1 MTILCQCPAHSPRAR
16 RERGLEHGSEMSP
29 HPLGSDCSDLGLIR
43 HRTCLSGEEKSRT
56 THPCPT
62 AKGTRK
68 ARAESRGKEP
78 GAGPPLQEPPGS
90 TPLPWERTHDVG
102 VSKVQRSNLNAEN
115 ESLAFCGTEQRG
127 HSYHLLANFILI
139 SRC

>member
-1 MTILCQCPAHSPRAR
+1 MILCQCPAHSPRAR
-16 RERGLEHGSEMSP
+16 RERGLEHSSEMSP

-43 HRTCLSGEEKSRT
+43 HRTCLSGEERSRT
-56 THPCPT
+56 THPCPA
-62 AKGTRK
+62 AKGSGK

-78 GAGPPLQEPPGS
+78 GAGPPL
-90 TPLPWERTHDVG
+90 PWERTHGVG

-115 ESLAFCGTEQRG
+115 ESLAFCGTEQQG
-127 HSYHLLANFILI
+127 HWYHLLANFILI